1 MDPLQLFRTHAPRL
15 GLRPEQ
21 EKRARQAGLYA
32 LAASARRVEFW
43 RRVSED
49 GSGRTPLALRRVC
62 QQVLAERGLAIQGA
76 PEVEGVA

>member
-1 MDPLQLFRTHAPRL
+1 M
-15 GLRPEQ
+15 
-21 EKRARQAGLYA
+21 
-32 LAASARRVEFW
+32 AASARRVEFW